1 MHVHK
6 RCTWLL
12 ILQYWWTSFQH
23 FKVPEFRKILPPS
36 EQNRIIKSP
45 SPHTKFWMNISRDLI
60 QFLDLFWISSLL
72 NDIKYQLCYLKWCL
86 CTQKFYLF
94 IVTSIFLIIISC
106 SFSVFFENCIL
117 LPKCINE
124 FVVFLCI
131 VHLWFWFFS
140 PFTHIFIIGH
150 KGTIFSKNN
159 NSVSECIF
167 FIYKN
172 VASKPLYK
180 SKIHPFP
187 LMIMQRM
194 KCDTRIH
201 R

>member
-106 SFSVFFENCIL
+106 SFSVFFENNHKCVPFGLFITKIINL
-117 LPKCINE
+117 L
-124 FVVFLCI
+124 L
-131 VHLWFWFFS
+131 LL
-140 PFTHIFIIGH
+140 
-150 KGTIFSKNN
+150 
-159 NSVSECIF
+159 IF
-167 FIYKN
+167 FIISLFFRFILNIKWILNDIKYQLCYLKRGLCTQKFYLFI
-172 VASKPLYK
+172 VASFFL
-180 SKIHPFP
+180 
-187 LMIMQRM
+187 L
-194 KCDTRIH
+194 
-201 R
+201 